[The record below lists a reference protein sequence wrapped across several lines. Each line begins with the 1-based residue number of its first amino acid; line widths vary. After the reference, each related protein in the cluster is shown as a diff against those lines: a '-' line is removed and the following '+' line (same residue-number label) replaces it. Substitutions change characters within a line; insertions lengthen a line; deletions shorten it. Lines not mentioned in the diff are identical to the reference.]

1 MEKNACD
8 MGNLFSDLEGL
19 RIAIDMEARGRDF
32 YKEASEQVATKEHK
46 ALFLLLMNE
55 EIEHYNRFTQLYNK
69 TKENKLADSDDY
81 LFDPESSKY
90 LTVLAEPHIFPKN
103 KADKTVKALTSV
115 SAILHAALQD
125 EKDSILFYDAL
136 AKCAKFEETKT
147 VFNLL
152 KAEEQTH
159 VVKLREM
166 LNSIEN

>member
-32 YKEASEQVATKEHK
+32 YKKACEQAETKEHK
-46 ALFLLLMNE
+46 ALFMMLMNE
-55 EIEHYNRFTQLYNK
+55 EIQHHDQFSKLY
-69 TKENKLADSDDY
+69 TKIKETKLSDAADY
-81 LFDPESSKY
+81 LFDEETSKY
-90 LTVLAEPHIFPKN
+90 LTVLAEPHIFPED
-103 KADKTVKALTSV
+103 KAEKVLPELKSV
-115 SAILHAALQD
+115 ADILKAALQD

-136 AKCAKFEETKT
+136 AKCAKFEETRV

-159 VVKLREM
+159 VVKLRAM
-166 LNSIEN
+166 LDGRA

>member
-32 YKEASEQVATKEHK
+32 YKKAAAQTDNEEHK
-46 ALFLLLMNE
+46 ALFMLLMNE
-55 EIEHYNRFTQLYNK
+55 ETTHYDQFTQLYNK
-69 TKENKLADSDDY
+69 IKEDKLFDSNDY
-81 LFDPESSKY
+81 LFDQETSKY
-90 LTVLAEPHIFPKN
+90 LTVLAEPHIFPKD
-103 KADKTVKALTSV
+103 KVEIALPELKTVAKILRA
-115 SAILHAALQD
+115 AIQD

-136 AKCAKFEETKT
+136 AKCAKFEETRK

-159 VVKLREM
+159 VVKLREI
-166 LNSIEN
+166 LESL

>member
-32 YKEASEQVATKEHK
+32 YKKAYEYAKTKEHK
-46 ALFLLLMNE
+46 DLFLLLMNE
-55 EIEHYNRFTQLYNK
+55 EIHHYEQFSSLYD
-69 TKENKLADSDDY
+69 TIKESKLGDAGDY
-81 LFDPESSKY
+81 LFDPETSKY
-90 LTVLAEPHIFPKN
+90 LTVLAEPHIFPKD
-103 KADKTVKALTSV
+103 KAEK
-115 SAILHAALQD
+115 ILPEFNGIADILKSALQD

-136 AKCAKFEETKT
+136 AKCAKFEEARKI
-147 VFNLL
+147 FNQL

-166 LNSIEN
+166 LNGWA

>member
-32 YKEASEQVATKEHK
+32 YKKASEQASTKEHK
-46 ALFLLLMNE
+46 ALFLMLMNE
-55 EIEHYNRFTQLYNK
+55 EVEHYNQFSNLYNK
-69 TKENKLADSDDY
+69 TKENKLADSNDY

-103 KADKTVKALTSV
+103 KSASELKTIAD
-115 SAILHAALQD
+115 ILQAALQD

-136 AKCAKFEETKT
+136 SKCAKFEETRN
-147 VFNLL
+147 VFTLL
-152 KAEEQTH
+152 KAEEQKH
-159 VVKLREM
+159 VVRLREM
-166 LNSIEN
+166 LNSLA

>member
-1 MEKNACD
+1 MGKNACD

-32 YKEASEQVATKEHK
+32 YKKASEQATTKEHK
-46 ALFLLLMNE
+46 ALFLMLMNE
-55 EIEHYNRFTQLYNK
+55 EIEHHNQFTNLYHK
-69 TKENKLADSDDY
+69 TKEIKLADSEDY

-103 KADKTVKALTSV
+103 KAEKTVSELKSV
-115 SAILHAALQD
+115 SAILQAALQD

-136 AKCAKFEETKT
+136 AKCAKFEDTKQ

-166 LNSIEN
+166 LNIIED

>member
-8 MGNLFSDLEGL
+8 MGNLFSDLEAL

-32 YKEASEQVATKEHK
+32 YKKAYEQAETKEHK
-46 ALFLLLMNE
+46 DLFMLLMNE
-55 EIEHYNRFTQLYNK
+55 EIQHHDQFTKLYNMVK
-69 TKENKLADSDDY
+69 DNQQAGEDY
-81 LFDPESSKY
+81 LFDQETSRY
-90 LTVLAEPHIFPKN
+90 LTVLAEPHIFPKD
-103 KADKTVKALTSV
+103 KAKEKFPELKSIADILR
-115 SAILHAALQD
+115 SAMQD

-136 AKCAKFEETKT
+136 AKCAKFEDARK

-166 LNSIEN
+166 LDGWA